1 MSESAT
7 VRTRFA
13 PSPTGPLHIG
23 GARTALFSWLLAR
36 RHSGQFILR
45 LEDTDRKRYVP
56 GSESEIFAGLRWLGL
71 EWDEGPDIGGPH
83 APYVQ
88 SERKA
93 DYQAISARLVR
104 QGDAYPCFC
113 TAERLSRV
121 SEEKRARGE
130 QTGYD
135 RHCRELAPSDAAQRI
150 MAGEAHVIRL
160 RAPLAGQT
168 VATDLIRG
176 PLQYE
181 NARLQDIVLLK
192 SDGLPTYHLAVV
204 VDDRAMRISHVT
216 RAVEWLSSFPLHVL
230 LWHALGWEMPQFA
243 HLPVLLNPNGK
254 GKLSKRHAG
263 FQHDGQTV
271 PVLVSEFKE
280 AGYHGPAVANFL
292 TNIGWAFGEE
302 REVFSLEEAA
312 ARFEI
317 ARVNAANSVF
327 PIDKLRWLNGVYIR
341 EHMSTIEL
349 AQHLRGALEA
359 ADYVVNVEMLCRVA
373 PLVAPRIKTF
383 GEVVA
388 LAGFLFATEFVPP
401 TAQMLVPR
409 KLTTGET
416 LAALRASHALIASFE
431 AVEATTMHARFVEL
445 AGKLNMKNGPL
456 FGCVRVALTGKAV
469 STPTFETMEIIG
481 KCKTLRRIEL
491 AISLLAAV
499 APDRP

>member
-1 MSESAT
+1 MSELAT

-23 GARTALFSWLLAR
+23 GARSALFSWLLAR
-36 RHSGQFILR
+36 RHNGQFILR

-56 GSESEIFAGLRWLGL
+56 GSEVEIFAGLRWLGL

-88 SERKA
+88 SERRA
-93 DYQAISARLVR
+93 DYQAISARLVQ

-121 SEEKRARGE
+121 NEKKRSRGE
-130 QTGYD
+130 HGGYD
-135 RHCRELAPSDAAQRI
+135 RHCRELAPSDAARRI
-150 MAGEAHVIRL
+150 ATGEAHVIRL
-160 RAPLAGQT
+160 RAPLAGRT

-181 NARLQDIVLLK
+181 NARLQDVVLLK

-230 LWHALGWEMPQFA
+230 LWRALGWEMPQFA

-263 FQHDGQTV
+263 FQHDGHA
-271 PVLVSEFKE
+271 VLVLVREFRE
-280 AGYHGPAVANFL
+280 AGYYGPAVANFL
-292 TNIGWAFGEE
+292 TNIGWAFGDD
-302 REVFSLEEAA
+302 REVFSISEAA

-341 EHMSTIEL
+341 ERMSSIEL
-349 AQHLRGALEA
+349 AQHLRPPLEA
-359 ADYVVNVEMLCRVA
+359 AGYAVDENLLRRVA
-373 PLVAPRIKTF
+373 PLVAPRIKIF

-388 LAGFLFATEFVPP
+388 LAGFLFANEFVPP
-401 TAQMLVPR
+401 TAQMLVSR
-409 KLTTGET
+409 KLTAEET
-416 LAALRASHALIASFE
+416 LAALRASHSLIVSCE
-431 AVEATTMHARFVEL
+431 VVEATKMHARFVEL
-445 AGKLNMKNGPL
+445 AKKLGMKNGPL
-456 FGCVRVALTGKAV
+456 FGCVRVALTGNAI
-469 STPTFETMEIIG
+469 STPTFETMEILG
-481 KCKTLRRIEL
+481 KRESLRRVEL
-491 AISLLAAV
+491 AVGILTTAASDF
-499 APDRP
+499 P